1 MISLQKKRD
10 QLGNGQQGRCSPVS
24 GVRRIISSKF
34 LNAKRLMNRMSA
46 GEISASGPNAG
57 KLIHELMATS

>member
-1 MISLQKKRD
+1 MISLQRKRD

-24 GVRRIISSKF
+24 GVRRIISSKL
-34 LNAKRLMNRMSA
+34 LNVKRLMNRMSA

-57 KLIHELMATS
+57 KLPVDLMNTS